1 MRKAL
6 ARPRVSSD
14 AVSVLSSRNTTVL
27 TAMPRSRSESPRL
40 VTLENT
46 LNSSSGTTSAA
57 MTCDQITPKTPTY
70 CVWPWAISPSA
81 MPSAVAMMTRKPN
94 PAVRGAFEVPQR
106 GEGDDGGREGGP
118 VDELRWHESSLH
130 EVDGRIGMMNR

>member
-70 CVWPWAISPSA
+70 CAWPWAISPSA
-81 MPSAVAMMTRKPN
+81 MPSAVAMMTRRPN
-94 PAVRGAFEVPQR
+94 PAVRVRLRCHSAAKAMTVAARAAQSMNC
-106 GEGDDGGREGGP
+106 DGMNLPYMRSMDGLGR
-118 VDELRWHESSLH
+118 
-130 EVDGRIGMMNR
+130 